1 MSYYVPVW
9 DDGTPINASQAT
21 VIMENSPQLPQ
32 LKPQGFTDRQIN
44 AINKLNQ
51 LNRDYTSQQS
61 SYQPVSETPID
72 FEARN
77 ASAQED
83 IDQVKNAFNNARNQ
97 RQSATPKTVNVY
109 TRPIN
114 INMFDEGLE
123 LENIRIAEEAEE
135 IRRRAA
141 EVDAQLKASA
151 KADYEN
157 HYGRGSYE
165 NRNSTKANT
174 TTRKPFNFDNINLTP
189 EELNYLKVRG
199 SQALQLGTGIG
210 IAADTLFGDDRW
222 DRKAVNLTGNAIG
235 AAIGNRFGGAGRAL
249 GAIGGGWLSDRVA
262 DIFDDNDGKNAKPT
276 ALPVSLLNQHLSKDP
291 IMQIAIYEEQLR
303 QARLQ
308 QKEME
313 RQLMAM
319 ARMQAQS
326 LQPSYSRSFGNRTLP
341 AFTNNGTM
349 VNPYEDIGM

>member
-1 MSYYVPVW
+1 
-9 DDGTPINASQAT
+9 
-21 VIMENSPQLPQ
+21 
-32 LKPQGFTDRQIN
+32 
-44 AINKLNQ
+44 
-51 LNRDYTSQQS
+51 
-61 SYQPVSETPID
+61 
-72 FEARN
+72 
-77 ASAQED
+77 
-83 IDQVKNAFNNARNQ
+83 
-97 RQSATPKTVNVY
+97 
-109 TRPIN
+109 
-114 INMFDEGLE
+114 MFDEEEFE
-123 LENIRIAEEAEE
+123 LENKRIAEEAE
-135 IRRRAA
+135 RLRKRAA
-141 EVDAQLKASA
+141 EVDELLEAQA

-157 HYGRGSYE
+157 HYGKGSYE
-165 NRNSTKANT
+165 NRNSAKANT
-174 TTRKPFNFDNINLTP
+174 STRKPFNFGNITLTP

-199 SQALQLGTGIG
+199 GQALQLGTGIG

-222 DRKAVNLTGNAIG
+222 DRKAINLTGNAIG
-235 AAIGNRFGGAGRAL
+235 AAIGNKFGAGGRAL

-276 ALPVSLLNQHLSKDP
+276 TLPTALLNQHLSKDP

-313 RQLMAM
+313 RQMMAM

>member
-9 DDGTPINASQAT
+9 DDDTPINASQAT

-32 LKPQGFTDRQIN
+32 LRPQGLTDRQIN
-44 AINKLNQ
+44 AINRLNE

-83 IDQVKNAFNNARNQ
+83 INQAKNAVNNARKQ
-97 RQSATPKTVNVY
+97 RQSTAPKTQNVY
-109 TRPIN
+109 TKPID
-114 INMFDEGLE
+114 ID
-123 LENIRIAEEAEE
+123 I
-135 IRRRAA
+135 
-141 EVDAQLKASA
+141 
-151 KADYEN
+151 DYEDIGEQVN
-157 HYGRGSYE
+157 KATGYGKYDPR
-165 NRNSTKANT
+165 
-174 TTRKPFNFDNINLTP
+174 NLTP
-189 EELNYLKVRG
+189 EQLNYLKVRG
-199 SQALQLGTGIG
+199 GQALQLGTGIG

-235 AAIGNRFGGAGRAL
+235 AAIGNRFGAGGRAL
-249 GAIGGGWLSDRVA
+249 GAITGGWLSDRVA
-262 DIFDDNDGKNAKPT
+262 DIFDDNDGKNANPT
-276 ALPVSLLNQHLSKDP
+276 TLPTTLLNQHLSKDP
-291 IMQIAIYEEQLR
+291 IMQIAMYEEQLR

-313 RQLMAM
+313 RQMMAM

-349 VNPYEDIGM
+349 VNPYEDMGM